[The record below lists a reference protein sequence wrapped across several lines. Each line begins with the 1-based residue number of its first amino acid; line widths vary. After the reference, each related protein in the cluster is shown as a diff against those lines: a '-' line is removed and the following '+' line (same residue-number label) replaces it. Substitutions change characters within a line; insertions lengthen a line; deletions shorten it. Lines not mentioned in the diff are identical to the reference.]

1 MKKKTTIVTKRRK
14 TATNP
19 VSAVRHGN
27 KARGFLAGK
36 GAIRGNVVS
45 PAMSRKEWGEL
56 RQ

>member
-36 GAIRGNVVS
+36 GSIRGNVVS